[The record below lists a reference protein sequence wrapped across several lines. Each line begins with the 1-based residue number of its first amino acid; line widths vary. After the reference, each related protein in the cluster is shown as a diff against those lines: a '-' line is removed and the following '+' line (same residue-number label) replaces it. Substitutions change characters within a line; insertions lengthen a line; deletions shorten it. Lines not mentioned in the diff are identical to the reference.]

1 MFNLFQ
7 NRDAVR
13 DELFNFFKQDDLLR
27 PRRARLLEF
36 MSHKFSAYTVA
47 TEKVF
52 DELLAMVNEDPQLLV
67 DATKMFLTDR
77 TTMTKMLDAGRR
89 NKAIKE
95 PTVVDKIIFIADI
108 YECLSMLQIPAYLL
122 SSRRSQYGN
131 LLSQEGILSQF
142 KHFDLSAKDIDQLRL
157 LRNATSH
164 KYTIEDDKIV
174 AKKDGTR
181 ISIAVIDYLHE
192 KRNEITSWWMTF
204 ALYNLSCMPKYSILT
219 ALGVYASIN
228 DNSVE
233 WNSYWNGI
241 QQFFGDVIV
250 QQKKEKEEKEKT
262 LSTRIRKVKRRV
274 RRIIRY
280 KVLKPFEDK
289 GEQSYVERNFPM
301 IAERILYHW
310 EYLFAEIEGL
320 ATNLTNEMDRDR
332 ILKISKTIKKNFP
345 EYKEFLE
352 IIVQNADLHESAI
365 RAKKGSSKEVYEI
378 FFDLVKEKLGKKD
391 KST

>member
-1 MFNLFQ
+1 M
-7 NRDAVR
+7 
-13 DELFNFFKQDDLLR
+13 
-27 PRRARLLEF
+27 
-36 MSHKFSAYTVA
+36 
-47 TEKVF
+47 
-52 DELLAMVNEDPQLLV
+52 
-67 DATKMFLTDR
+67 
-77 TTMTKMLDAGRR
+77 
-89 NKAIKE
+89 
-95 PTVVDKIIFIADI
+95 
-108 YECLSMLQIPAYLL
+108 
-122 SSRRSQYGN
+122 
-131 LLSQEGILSQF
+131 
-142 KHFDLSAKDIDQLRL
+142 
-157 LRNATSH
+157 
-164 KYTIEDDKIV
+164 
-174 AKKDGTR
+174 
-181 ISIAVIDYLHE
+181 
-192 KRNEITSWWMTF
+192 
-204 ALYNLSCMPKYSILT
+204 
-219 ALGVYASIN
+219 
-228 DNSVE
+228 
-233 WNSYWNGI
+233 
-241 QQFFGDVIV
+241 

-365 RAKKGSSKEVYEI
+365 RAKKGSSKEVYKI